1 MLSGRA
7 GHWWESASR
16 TRIED
21 EQNNLSWAQFKVEL
35 TKKYFPQALQD
46 YKESEF
52 LYLVQGEMEITE
64 YERKF
69 EELSRYATY
78 LVSIELMK
86 ARCFERGLRPE
97 VRQIVSSHTLPT
109 FRAVV
114 KMAQTVTFSG
124 LNVKVQEQQYDSGKR
139 NWQNQNRNQISG
151 QFKRQNQ
158 GPIRGQS
165 SNIIP

>member
-1 MLSGRA
+1 
-7 GHWWESASR
+7 
-16 TRIED
+16 
-21 EQNNLSWAQFKVEL
+21 
-35 TKKYFPQALQD
+35 
-46 YKESEF
+46 
-52 LYLVQGEMEITE
+52 MEITE

-78 LVSIELMK
+78 LGS
-86 ARCFERGLRPE
+86 G
-97 VRQIVSSHTLPT
+97 
-109 FRAVV
+109 

-165 SNIIP
+165 SNIIPQCPKCKKNHNGDCYFGKNVCYKCGEPGHYVLQCRAEPVKVNDQTNKGKARVFAMT